1 MTAKRRKNSVSCEN
15 ILRSLE
21 RTSRCSI
28 NSWLALALV
37 KYQLVPNSK
46 LRCACQGGNSR
57 SSTSS
62 LSMIGPWKMSTLI
75 FGYACKVVYGI
86 ICDAFFPMG
95 EICFNEYI
103 SLQLFSHKK
112 QSEASEVLE
121 AQCLKITI
129 NPSLFTFTT
138 KTTKTIRI
146 IPWGND
152 DFCRKNSNI
161 QKKKT

>member
-1 MTAKRRKNSVSCEN
+1 MPGRKQSIIN
-15 ILRSLE
+15 ILSLNDW
-21 RTSRCSI
+21 TLKNVYI
-28 NSWLALALV
+28 DFWLCM
-37 KYQLVPNSK
+37 QS
-46 LRCACQGGNSR
+46 C
-57 SSTSS
+57 
-62 LSMIGPWKMSTLI
+62 LI
-75 FGYACKVVYGI
+75 CVMP
-86 ICDAFFPMG
+86 FFPWG

-152 DFCRKNSNI
+152 DFCHENSNI